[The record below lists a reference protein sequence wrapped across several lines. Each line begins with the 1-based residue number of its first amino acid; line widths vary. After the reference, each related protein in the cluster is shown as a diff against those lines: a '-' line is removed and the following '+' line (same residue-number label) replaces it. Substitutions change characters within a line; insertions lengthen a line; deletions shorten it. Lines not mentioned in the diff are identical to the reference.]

1 MLDLVPDAIAGS
13 TTRSRSRCP
22 KALTP
27 RRTASRRG
35 AIPVF
40 SKPITNLKGMGVGSR
55 VLRSAADYAQH
66 YAPGHMWMALLD
78 GRHVSSDVA
87 VLDGAPV
94 WWRHATGEPGVEG
107 TFDHWTIHAEADT
120 EIESGAGAWI
130 TEHLAGYTGMLNL
143 ETIGGR
149 IIEVHLRF
157 ADQWP
162 DLYGKG
168 WVEALVRLYEHGRWD
183 YPDTD
188 RRDGYSVVLF
198 GPHGPRYR
206 HPPQSLVDE
215 VRDDALR
222 VERADHVSRGQA
234 GRAACHAAGRI
245 SPRHRELFR
254 PSAGRGARQL
264 RSFFLQWAAVGRAAL
279 RAARS
284 LEPCQENLGSSPML
298 TSRDRILTTH
308 VGSLPRNDTIT
319 ELLIKREAG
328 EKIDGKQ
335 MSDELDRAVAD
346 VVKRQKD
353 AGIDIGNDG
362 EQQRVAFQTYMA
374 ARMSG
379 YGGESKRRVGKDFV
393 EHPDLV
399 ATFGR
404 RFVHQRQDFQ
414 RSASHRGRE
423 IHRHGADQG
432 RDRALQEIR
441 GRRVRRDSS

>member
-1 MLDLVPDAIAGS
+1 MPICEVDPWRMQYFAGV
-13 TTRSRSRCP
+13 RCP
-22 KALTP
+22 DDVRIPTEDSDCWTWYPKHRWVYDKVAVALSQGLDAAPHGVAP
-27 RRTASRRG
+27 RRY
-35 AIPVF
+35 PVF

-55 VLRSAADYAQH
+55 ALRSAADYAQH

-130 TEHLAGYTGMLNL
+130 TEHLAGYTGMLNI

-168 WVEALVRLYEHGRWD
+168 WVAALVRLYEHGRWD

-215 VRDDALR
+215 VGDIPS
-222 VERADHVSRGQA
+222 VSSVQITFHEEKPAEQHAMPPGGFRLAIVNCFDLAA
-234 GRAACHAAGRI
+234 GRAARDK
-245 SPRHRELFR
+245 
-254 PSAGRGARQL
+254 L
-264 RSFFLQWAAVGRAAL
+264 RSFFL
-279 RAARS
+279 
-284 LEPCQENLGSSPML
+284 GS
-298 TSRDRILTTH
+298 
-308 VGSLPRNDTIT
+308 
-319 ELLIKREAG
+319 
-328 EKIDGKQ
+328 
-335 MSDELDRAVAD
+335 
-346 VVKRQKD
+346 
-353 AGIDIGNDG
+353 
-362 EQQRVAFQTYMA
+362 
-374 ARMSG
+374 
-379 YGGESKRRVGKDFV
+379 
-393 EHPDLV
+393 
-399 ATFGR
+399 
-404 RFVHQRQDFQ
+404 
-414 RSASHRGRE
+414 
-423 IHRHGADQG
+423 
-432 RDRALQEIR
+432 
-441 GRRVRRDSS
+441 